1 MGLGGFVIA
10 LLLTTLLTFGATA
23 TAEELAF
30 KPSGDLQRIKYTG
43 SGQDNVPVIKV
54 LSNGHVKTAHYVLE
68 IFVTPF
74 SVILFS
80 EFPDEETCSEGK
92 SCWHGGDST
101 KHCFRRWTLIFAP
114 LLTILLYDFL

>member
-10 LLLTTLLTFGATA
+10 LLLTTLLTFGA

-54 LSNGHVKTAHYVLE
+54 LSNGSK
-68 IFVTPF
+68 
-74 SVILFS
+74 
-80 EFPDEETCSEGK
+80 C
-92 SCWHGGDST
+92 
-101 KHCFRRWTLIFAP
+101 
-114 LLTILLYDFL
+114 